1 MPLALERV
9 ALVHSEKRSLSERDL
24 HDAIE
29 AMLGAESI
37 DIDAPGA
44 FAGLA
49 SRCGHAW
56 AVSYTHLTLPTKRI
70 V

>member
-1 MPLALERV
+1 MPPALERV
-9 ALVHSEKRSLSERDL
+9 ALVHSEKRSLSERNL

-29 AMLGAESI
+29 AMLDAESI

-49 SRCGHAW
+49 SRCGAG
-56 AVSYTHLTLPTKRI
+56 
-70 V
+70 